1 MAEVDVHPVNPARP
15 AESTVIVDTV
25 SVEQP
30 EETHK
35 QPKRV
40 LHFSD
45 GVLEEYSDD
54 DSEEEASP
62 IQTKVDPRMLTWTPW
77 CLYYVT
83 MVARKS
89 LSAAELCG
97 EKLAWFFGITSPKYG
112 YALEEYKRMERENE
126 SERLRD
132 QKLFEESQGLSAIEI
147 HVRDGRKPGN
157 TNSIDLK
164 NATEKY

>member
-1 MAEVDVHPVNPARP
+1 PADSPVVTDLVA
-15 AESTVIVDTV
+15 AKVG
-25 SVEQP
+25 
-30 EETHK
+30 EEAHR

-45 GVLEEYSDD
+45 GILEEYSSDE
-54 DSEEEASP
+54 SEDEASP

-89 LSAAELCG
+89 LFAAELCG

-112 YALEEYKRMERENE
+112 YALEEYKRMEKEIE

-132 QKLFEESQGLSAIEI
+132 QRLFEESQGLSSIEI
-147 HVRDGRKPGN
+147 HVRDGKTPGN
-157 TNSIDLK
+157 TDSTHLK